1 MTIRVILIICIYLF
15 ISCKSDVNKRYYVN
29 SNGDNANSFYEKS
42 DQQNILE
49 DEKDDDGYE
58 YKDGMYCASVEY
70 YNPNTGTSSTYT
82 LNIEVESDNLV
93 TIHWPNGG
101 WLDESHFISED
112 ISSGT
117 CSFTSDKGYEYNVTI
132 LGKNCQ
138 FTDSSISEDFN
149 EEQEIDIED
158 EVQPDEE
165 IE

>member
-1 MTIRVILIICIYLF
+1 M
-15 ISCKSDVNKRYYVN
+15 N
-29 SNGDNANSFYEKS
+29 SNEDNVYSFYEKS
-42 DQQNILE
+42 EKQNVFDHEE
-49 DEKDDDGYE
+49 DDKGYE
-58 YKDGMYCASVEY
+58 YKDGIYCATVEY

-101 WLDESHFISED
+101 WLDESHFISEE

-117 CSFTSDKGYEYNVTI
+117 CSFTSDKGYEYNVAI